1 MIKKF
6 KVTIFAK
13 FVFFLITLC
22 FLFGIYLSIPVLFNY
37 KSIENIIES
46 KFSSDFNINLNING
60 DIKYQLLPKP
70 HLLISDSSLSID
82 ENNNESISFD
92 IKNLKVFISSN
103 SLYPKSKI
111 NFEKF
116 EIINTNFLIKK
127 KEYNI
132 LRKYFHNS
140 ESKPLYIKKSKVFII
155 DENDE
160 TLIISPIEKINFTTS
175 QKDDFKK
182 LNIKGNLFDLNFKS
196 FWKKKYNSQ
205 MNSQIEIDFKEPN
218 ILIKNELNY
227 VNNSSF
233 NGVTSL
239 NFLNQNIAIA
249 YQLKNN
255 IISLKS
261 PQNNNDIKIDTT
273 IELSPF
279 YLNSNIILNRQ
290 NINFLVDE
298 LMLFILNLKPDLLG
312 NVNGD
317 IKLILNNIEHELLR
331 SGKISL
337 NISQK
342 TTNLSEV
349 FFNIGEIGQ
358 IETKIKYKEE
368 SGDIIFHS
376 SNLLKIKNKK
386 EFAKKFQVKLD
397 KVKDINV
404 MYFKIEKNISTGII
418 SIFDIK
424 INQTAYKD
432 KKSDKTRYNIR
443 NSQELKSL
451 VKNIINS

>member
-1 MIKKF
+1 MIKKL
-6 KVTIFAK
+6 KVTTFTKFIFLL
-13 FVFFLITLC
+13 VTLC

-92 IKNLKVFISSN
+92 IKNLKVFINSN

-160 TLIISPIEKINFTTS
+160 TLIISPIEKMNFNTS
-175 QKDDFKK
+175 RKDDFKK

-205 MNSQIEIDFKEPN
+205 MNSQIEINFKEPN

-227 VNNSSF
+227 DNNSSF
-233 NGVTSL
+233 EGTTSL
-239 NFLNQNIAIA
+239 NFLNQNIEIG
-249 YQLKNN
+249 YKLKNK
-255 IISLKS
+255 IISLNS
-261 PQNNNDIKIDTT
+261 PQNNNDIKIDSI

-279 YLNSNIILNRQ
+279 YLNSNITLNKQ
-290 NINFLVDE
+290 NLNFLVDE
-298 LMLFILNLKPDLLG
+298 LMFSILNLKPDLLG

-317 IKLILNNIEHELLR
+317 IKFILNNIQHELIR
-331 SGKISL
+331 SGNISL

-342 TTNLSEV
+342 TTNLTEV
-349 FFNIGEIGQ
+349 SFNVGKIGQ
-358 IETKIKYKEE
+358 IKTEIKYKEE
-368 SGDIIFHS
+368 RGDIIFHS
-376 SNLLKIKNKK
+376 SNSLQIKNKK

-404 MYFKIEKNISTGII
+404 IHFKIEKNINTGII

>member
-1 MIKKF
+1 MIKKL
-6 KVTIFAK
+6 KVTL
-13 FVFFLITLC
+13 FVKSIFLIIALC

-46 KFSSDFNINLNING
+46 KFYSDFNINLDING

-70 HLLISDSSLSID
+70 HLLISGSSLSMN
-82 ENNNESISFD
+82 ENNNKSISFD
-92 IKNLKVFISSN
+92 IKNLKVFTNSN
-103 SLYPKSKI
+103 SLYPKTKI
-111 NFEKF
+111 NFKNF
-116 EIINTNFLIKK
+116 EIINTNFLIKE
-127 KEYNI
+127 KEYYI

-140 ESKPLYIKKSKVFII
+140 ESKPFYIKKSKVFIT
-155 DENDE
+155 DDNDE
-160 TLIISPIEKINFTTS
+160 TLIISPIEKISFITS
-175 QKDDFKK
+175 RQDDYKK

-196 FWKKKYNSQ
+196 LWKKKYNSQ

-227 VNNSSF
+227 DNNSSF
-233 NGVTSL
+233 EGTTSL
-239 NFLNQNIAIA
+239 NFLNQNIEIG

-255 IISLKS
+255 VISLKS
-261 PQNNNDIKIDTT
+261 PQNNNDIKIDTK

-279 YLNSNIILNRQ
+279 YLNSNIILNKQ
-290 NINFLVDE
+290 NLNFLVDE
-298 LMLFILNLKPDLLG
+298 LIFSILNLRPDLLG
-312 NVNGD
+312 NLNGD
-317 IKLILNNIEHELLR
+317 IKFQLTNIEHELIR
-331 SGKISL
+331 SGKIRL

-349 FFNIGEIGQ
+349 LFNIGEIGQ
-358 IETKIKYKEE
+358 IETEIKYKEE
-368 SGDIIFHS
+368 TGDIIFHS
-376 SNLLKIKNKK
+376 SNSLIIKNKK

-397 KVKDINV
+397 KVRDINV
-404 MYFKIEKNISTGII
+404 MYFKIEKNINTGII

>member
-1 MIKKF
+1 MIKKL
-6 KVTIFAK
+6 KVTTFAK
-13 FVFFLITLC
+13 FIFLLVTLC

-70 HLLISDSSLSID
+70 HLLISDSSLSKD
-82 ENNNESISFD
+82 GNNNESISFD

-111 NFEKF
+111 NFEKL
-116 EIINTNFLIKK
+116 EIQNTNFLIKK

-175 QKDDFKK
+175 RKDDFKK

-218 ILIKNELNY
+218 ILIKNQLNY
-227 VNNSSF
+227 DDNSSF
-233 NGVTSL
+233 EGMTSL
-239 NFLNQNIAIA
+239 NFLNQNIEIE
-249 YQLKNN
+249 YKLKNN
-255 IISLKS
+255 IIFLKS
-261 PQNNNDIKIDTT
+261 PQNNNDIKINSTV
-273 IELSPF
+273 ELSPF
-279 YLNSNIILNRQ
+279 YLNSDITLNKQ
-290 NINFLVDE
+290 NLNFLVDE
-298 LMLFILNLKPDLLG
+298 LMFSILTLKPDLLG
-312 NVNGD
+312 NINGD
-317 IKLILNNIEHELLR
+317 IKLILNNIEHELIR

-349 FFNIGEIGQ
+349 FFNIGEIGK
-358 IETKIKYKEE
+358 IETEIKYKEE

-376 SNLLKIKNKK
+376 SNSLQIKNKK

-397 KVKDINV
+397 KVKDINE
-404 MYFKIEKNISTGII
+404 MYFNIEKNISTGII

>member
-1 MIKKF
+1 MKIP
-6 KVTIFAK
+6 IFTKGIFLLIAL
-13 FVFFLITLC
+13 FFTL
-22 FLFGIYLSIPVLFNY
+22 GIYLSIPVLFNY

-70 HLLISDSSLSID
+70 HLLISDSLLSID

-92 IKNLKVFISSN
+92 IKKLKVFLNSN

-140 ESKPLYIKKSKVFII
+140 KSKPLYIKKSKVFII
-155 DENDE
+155 DNNDE

-182 LNIKGNLFDLNFKS
+182 LNIKGNLFDLDFKS
-196 FWKKKYNSQ
+196 LWKKKYNSQ
-205 MNSQIEIDFKEPN
+205 MNSQLEIDFKQPN
-218 ILIKNELNY
+218 IFIKNELNY
-227 VNNSSF
+227 KNNSSF
-233 NGVTSL
+233 EGTTSL
-239 NFLNQNIAIA
+239 NILKQNIEIG

-255 IISLKS
+255 IIYLKS
-261 PQNNNDIKIDTT
+261 PENNNNIKIDST

-279 YLNSNIILNRQ
+279 NLKSNITLNKQ
-290 NINFLVDE
+290 SVNFLVDE
-298 LMLFILNLKPDLLG
+298 LLFSILNLEPNLLG
-312 NVNGD
+312 NVNGNF
-317 IKLILNNIEHELLR
+317 KLILNNIEHELIR
-331 SGKISL
+331 NGIISL
-337 NISQK
+337 NITQK
-342 TTNLSEV
+342 TINLKDV
-349 FFNIGEIGQ
+349 LFNIGKIGQ
-358 IETKIKYKEE
+358 IQTELKYKEE
-368 SGDIIFHS
+368 SGDVIFHT
-376 SNLLKIKNKK
+376 SNSLIIKNVK

-397 KVKDINV
+397 KVKDINAID
-404 MYFKIEKNISTGII
+404 FKVEKNINTGII

-424 INQTAYKD
+424 INQSLD
-432 KKSDKTRYNIR
+432 KGKFNDASRYNIK

>member
-1 MIKKF
+1 MNKIKKLSLPV
-6 KVTIFAK
+6 KGIFLLIAL
-13 FVFFLITLC
+13 FFS
-22 FLFGIYLSIPVLFNY
+22 FGIYLSIPVLFNY
-37 KSIENIIES
+37 KSIESIIED
-46 KFSSDFNINLNING
+46 KFYSDFDVNLNING

-70 HLLISDSSLSID
+70 HLLISDSSLSIN
-82 ENNNESISFD
+82 ENNDQDMLID
-92 IKNLKVFISSN
+92 IKNLKIFLLSN

-116 EIINTNFLIKK
+116 EIQSTNFLLRQ

-132 LRKYFHNS
+132 LRNFFHNS
-140 ESKPLYIKKSKVFII
+140 KSKPFNIKKSKVFFI
-155 DENDE
+155 DDNDE

-175 QKDDFKK
+175 KLDDFKK

-196 FWKKKYNSQ
+196 LWKKKYNSQ

-218 ILIKNELNY
+218 ISIKNELNY
-227 VNNSSF
+227 ENNSSF
-233 NGVTSL
+233 KGTTEL
-239 NFLNQNIAIA
+239 FFLNQNIEIE

-261 PQNNNDIKIDTT
+261 PENNNDIKIDTT

-279 YLNSNIILNRQ
+279 YLNSNVTLNRQ

-298 LMLFILNLKPDLLG
+298 LMFSISNLQPDLLG
-312 NVNGD
+312 NVNGE
-317 IKLILNNIEHELLR
+317 IKFLLNDVEHELIR
-331 SGKISL
+331 NGNISL

-342 TTNLSEV
+342 TINLSEV
-349 FFNIGEIGQ
+349 LFNIDEIGQ
-358 IETKIKYKEE
+358 IESEIKYKEE

-376 SNLLKIKNKK
+376 SNSLIIKNKK
-386 EFAKKFQVKLD
+386 KFAKKFQVKSD

-404 MYFKIEKNISTGII
+404 IHFKVEKNITTGLI

-424 INQTAYKD
+424 INQSMYKGKINGD
-432 KKSDKTRYNIR
+432 SRYNIR

-451 VKNIINS
+451 VKKIINS

>member
-1 MIKKF
+1 MIKKM
-6 KVTIFAK
+6 KVTIFSK
-13 FVFFLITLC
+13 FIFLIISLC

-37 KSIENIIES
+37 KSIENIIET

-92 IKNLKVFISSN
+92 IKNLKVFINSN

-111 NFEKF
+111 DFEKF
-116 EIINTNFLIKK
+116 EIINTNFLITK

-140 ESKPLYIKKSKVFII
+140 ESKQFYIKKSKVFIK
-155 DENDE
+155 DENDD
-160 TLIISPIEKINFTTS
+160 TLIISPIEKINFSTS
-175 QKDDFKK
+175 QQDDFKK

-196 FWKKKYNSQ
+196 LWKKKYNYK

-227 VNNSSF
+227 DNHSSF
-233 NGVTSL
+233 EGATSL
-239 NFLNQNIAIA
+239 NFLNHNIEIG

-261 PQNNNDIKIDTT
+261 PQNKNDIKIDTT

-279 YLNSNIILNRQ
+279 YLNSNITLNRQ
-290 NINFLVDE
+290 NINFLIDE
-298 LMLFILNLKPDLLG
+298 LMFSILNLQPDLLG
-312 NVNGD
+312 NVNGE
-317 IKLILNNIEHELLR
+317 IKFLLNDVEHELIR
-331 SGKISL
+331 NGNISL

-342 TTNLSEV
+342 TINLSEV
-349 FFNIGEIGQ
+349 LFNIDEIGQ
-358 IETKIKYKEE
+358 IESEIKYKEE

-376 SNLLKIKNKK
+376 TNSLIINNKK
-386 EFAKKFQVKLD
+386 KFAKKFQVKSD

-404 MYFKIEKNISTGII
+404 IHFKVEKNITTGLI

-424 INQTAYKD
+424 INQSMYKGKINGD
-432 KKSDKTRYNIR
+432 SRYNIR

-451 VKNIINS
+451 VKKIINS